1 MSSAILATN
10 IKPVLL
16 WPVFVNQLL
25 LVLLLE
31 GVEANDVLMHVSD
44 EALADFESDVS
55 SLAFQVTGIA
65 INLVL
70 NQPSQ
75 QGTMQSAFQLFETIV
90 VNFSLDE
97 CDPWMNEQAYLM
109 WDIFCRDEKM
119 NGFAVKRVKSILE
132 RRPNQISVL
141 ADKIRKF

>member
-1 MSSAILATN
+1 MLFFLFSAILATN

-16 WPVFVNQLL
+16 WPVFVNQVL
-25 LVLLLE
+25 LVLLPE

-70 NQPSQ
+70 NQQSQ

-119 NGFAVKRVKSILE
+119 NGFAVKRVKNLSWREDQTKSLY
-132 RRPNQISVL
+132 
-141 ADKIRKF
+141 

>member
-1 MSSAILATN
+1 
-10 IKPVLL
+10 
-16 WPVFVNQLL
+16 
-25 LVLLLE
+25 
-31 GVEANDVLMHVSD
+31 MHVSD

-70 NQPSQ
+70 NQPSHQ

-97 CDPWMNEQAYLM
+97 CDPWMNEQAYLL
-109 WDIFCRDEKM
+109 WGIFCQDEKM
-119 NGFAVKRVKSILE
+119 KSFAVKRVKSIFE

-141 ADKIRKF
+141 AGKIRKF